1 MKLVYHLDQILE
13 KRNIK
18 RIYLQQKLGLSS
30 KTMAKFSKNESVSLN
45 TIALLCNE
53 LGCNIEDL
61 VEIGKDASKFLE
73 SLIEEKEMN
82 LKNGLYHEIQ
92 ILFSYNSNRIEGSKL
107 SENETRYIYETNTI
121 DGLKNTD
128 DIIEVAN
135 HFRAFDNMLDTVFEP
150 LNEDLI
156 KNFHLILKSGTS
168 DSRKEWFNVGD
179 YKTRKNTVG
188 GIDTSNPVDVHRDI
202 ANLINSYLNKKDKT
216 VEDII
221 DFHYSF
227 ESIHPFQDGNGRVGR
242 LIMFRECLKE
252 NICPF
257 IIEDEYKIYYY
268 RGLKEYK
275 NLKGYL
281 VDTCK
286 ASQDKMKVLVNK
298 YE

>member
-1 MKLVYHLDQILE
+1 MKLIYHLDRVLE
-13 KRNIK
+13 DKKIK
-18 RIYLQQKLGLSS
+18 KTHLQQKLGLSS

-61 VEIGKDASKFLE
+61 VEISKNVSKFLA

-107 SENETRYIYETNTI
+107 TENETRYIYETNTI

-135 HFRAFDNMLDTVFEP
+135 HFRAFDYMLDTVFEP
-150 LNEDLI
+150 LSEDLI
-156 KNFHLILKSGTS
+156 KTFHLILKNGTS

-179 YKTRKNTVG
+179 YKSRKNTVG
-188 GIDTSNPVDVHRDI
+188 GINTSNPKDVHTDI
-202 ANLINSYLNKKDKT
+202 LNLIRFYFSKKEKT

-221 DFHYSF
+221 DFHYNF
-227 ESIHPFQDGNGRVGR
+227 ETIHPFQDGNGRVGR
-242 LIMFRECLKE
+242 LIMFRECLIE

-257 IIEDEYKIYYY
+257 IIEDEYKMYYY
-268 RGLKEYK
+268 RGLREYK

-286 ASQDKMKVLVNK
+286 SSQDKMELLIKK
-298 YE
+298 FE

>member
-18 RIYLQQKLGLSS
+18 RTYLQQKLGLSS

-257 IIEDEYKIYYY
+257 IIEDEHKIYYY

>member
-1 MKLVYHLDQILE
+1 MNLIYHIDKILE
-13 KRNIK
+13 EKSIK
-18 RIYLQQKLGLSS
+18 RTYLQQKLGISS
-30 KTMAKFSKNESVSLN
+30 KTMAKFAKNESVSLS
-45 TIALLCNE
+45 TIASLCNE

-61 VEIGKDASKFLE
+61 VEIGKNTSKFL
-73 SLIEEKEMN
+73 STLIEEKEMN
-82 LKNGLYHEIQ
+82 FRNGLYHEIQ

-107 SENETRYIYETNTI
+107 TEDETRYIYETNTI

-135 HFRAFDNMLDTVFEP
+135 HFRAFDYMLDTVFDP
-150 LNEDLI
+150 LSEDLI
-156 KNFHLILKSGTS
+156 KTFHLILKNGTS

-179 YKTRKNTVG
+179 YKSRKNTVG
-188 GIDTSNPVDVHRDI
+188 GIDTSNPKDVHSDI
-202 ANLINSYLNKKDKT
+202 ARLINLYFLKNGKT
-216 VEDII
+216 IEDII
-221 DFHYSF
+221 DFHYNF
-227 ESIHPFQDGNGRVGR
+227 ETIHPFQDGNGRVGR

-257 IIEDEYKIYYY
+257 IIEDEFKMYYY

-286 ASQDKMKVLVNK
+286 ASQDKMEVLVKK